1 MNRRLKK
8 MLAGILLVCAL
19 AFILPAQLLVSM
31 AASGNITFS
40 DPTGA
45 VGQEITVNMKISTA
59 DGSLSSADIM
69 LAYDASALEFISG
82 NSVDGGAGSL
92 RARGGPDA
100 GDLTSIVFSMQ
111 FKALKAGSSQITIAS
126 QEVYDINAQA
136 VTINHLGN
144 STVTIGGGEGEGT
157 SDGLL
162 TGLSITPGTLSPA
175 FSPSVDSYSASVGLD
190 VDSIQVDAVPVD
202 GAAVTVEGSDGL
214 QMGENTI
221 TIRVTA
227 ADGVTVKNYTI
238 SVTKSEG
245 GETAAAE
252 TETEAVQ
259 GVSLEAAAK
268 AITILEPEEGAALPE
283 GFVETTIDIDGHKV
297 TGWIWADE
305 DEHQYCIF
313 YAMNA
318 AGEKNFYRYDLTEKT
333 IQRYFERAGEGTVT
347 QEEYVTLAEEYNNLL
362 QDYQIRLY
370 IIIAL
375 IAVSVVLLILVI
387 VLLTSRKSG
396 RSSGGRSNDDNDFA
410 ASGASGA
417 GRRSDRT
424 VSREERYMRG
434 EEEEEE
440 AELPQSFAQSS
451 QAVQTA
457 PVYAGEAAGQAA
469 SQEMAAELEDFEE
482 IPEERFEPAQ
492 VQLAAQVQTAAAAQQ
507 MTALSV
513 QASPDLQQMTAGGAP
528 SAPVQQPD
536 EDEDDFEFI
545 DIDLS

>member
-1 MNRRLKK
+1 MNKRLKK

-40 DPTGA
+40 DPTGT
-45 VGQEITVNMKISTA
+45 VGQEVTVNMKVSTA

-69 LAYDASALEFISG
+69 LSYDSTALEFISG

-100 GDLTSIVFSMQ
+100 GDLTSVVFSMQ
-111 FKALKAGSSQITIAS
+111 FRALKAGSSQITIAS
-126 QEVYDINAQA
+126 QEVYDINAQT

-144 STVTIGGGEGEGT
+144 STITVTGAEGEGT

-162 TGLSITPGTLSPA
+162 TGLSISPGTLSPA

-202 GAAVTVEGSDGL
+202 GAAVTVEGSEGL

-268 AITILEPEEGAALPE
+268 AITILEPEEGVTLPE

-305 DEHQYCIF
+305 EEHQYCIF

-333 IQRYFERAGEGTVT
+333 IQRYFENGEAASVT
-347 QEEYVTLAEEYNNLL
+347 QEEYVTLAENYNNLL

-387 VLLTSRKSG
+387 VLLTSRKSQKG
-396 RSSGGRSNDDNDFA
+396 SGGQNSD
-410 ASGASGA
+410 SGMPA
-417 GRRSDRT
+417 GENRRAERT
-424 VSREERYMRG
+424 VSREERYMLG
-434 EEEEEE
+434 EE
-440 AELPQSFAQSS
+440 AEEETEDSRRESVS
-451 QAVQTA
+451 RTAVQTA
-457 PVYAGEAAGQAA
+457 RNSPQDMPASAVSAQGEMASVQTVSQETDDFAEMDDFEAFSAEDFGEAQA
-469 SQEMAAELEDFEE
+469 E
-482 IPEERFEPAQ
+482 
-492 VQLAAQVQTAAAAQQ
+492 AAAAVQPSKEKPQQ
-507 MTALSV
+507 
-513 QASPDLQQMTAGGAP
+513 D
-528 SAPVQQPD
+528 D
-536 EDEDDFEFI
+536 EDEDFEFI